1 MGARVPPSNTPSTL
15 DVSAAL
21 ALQNANNSNSTGSN
35 AGATP
40 VAQLVE
46 QRIPNPQVAGSIPS
60 RRVPAPKTDHTSFGI
75 YKFGQGYWVRMMTCV
90 FAGVLALSTAA
101 WAWRSLEAVRPPT
114 PTWQL
119 NLDALPAAA
128 MPKVGESVTMLD
140 TSKTPA
146 QRVAS
151 ATVKAVDPGIAG
163 RAKIVVEKLQREVD
177 MSGRKI
183 DIAAASN
190 AFGPAVGTGSLWNA
204 RIIDAQ
210 GIPAFQIVYV
220 QAGVAT
226 VILLIGGLLVYF
238 YVGRKPSSAEFLIST
253 DGEMRKVNWSTKKII
268 LDSTYV
274 VIAASILIAGFIFL
288 WDVLISNFFK
298 IIHVVRG

>member
-1 MGARVPPSNTPSTL
+1 M
-15 DVSAAL
+15 SAAL
-21 ALQNANNSNSTGSN
+21 ALQNANNTNSSGTKDG

-101 WAWRSLEAVRPPT
+101 WAWKSLEAVRPPT

-119 NLDALPAAA
+119 NLESVAAA
-128 MPKVGESVTMLD
+128 SGPKAGESVTLQD

-146 QRVAS
+146 QKVAS
-151 ATVKAVDPGIAG
+151 ATIKSVEPGVAG
-163 RAKIVVEKLQREVD
+163 RSKVVIENIQREVD
-177 MSGRKI
+177 IAGKNI
-183 DIAAASN
+183 DLLAASN
-190 AFGPAVGTGSLWNA
+190 LYGPPAATGPGTLWNA
-204 RIIDAQ
+204 QISGAE

-220 QAGVAT
+220 QAAVAT
-226 VILLIGGLLVYF
+226 AILIIGGMLVYI

-274 VIAASILIAGFIFL
+274 VIAASVLIAGFIFL